1 MPGAWHFRSLTIP
14 LCNGFVR
21 FGSFSTEPRMHC
33 PAGSIIFAGGS
44 LQASFVVASA
54 FLPTHGVRCRLV
66 FSVGVFPGRILARLG
81 RFHSGLGRRR
91 SSLFLH
97 PFDAPRGVCIAPML
111 RFQLLLQP
119 LHFSRQRRHVHGF
132 PRKRVAHD
140 LRTSPIGPEPRSDRW
155 EGFERDDWERSK
167 GRVDVPKPVRHVRAT
182 GGEAEMASVECKAL
196 GIVDVG
202 KLAEVEEAVQSMTV
216 LEGSPK
222 EVHRVQM
229 RAEGRQALDV
239 VRSWKAVRCAADVP
253 PQNVALRQE
262 SEPMRGAPAQAHAAE
277 VRTVVECECDPKDDV
292 QGFLETLGYVVA
304 SASVRRGTVYHLRL
318 SSTQL
323 PVEVFVYRL
332 HKVLDSR
339 NATRIEEFAPNFAVV
354 EALVRCEEGKKMEAS
369 PAIAALRDKL
379 AGVVALKKPQ
389 EMLR

>member
-1 MPGAWHFRSLTIP
+1 
-14 LCNGFVR
+14 
-21 FGSFSTEPRMHC
+21 
-33 PAGSIIFAGGS
+33 
-44 LQASFVVASA
+44 
-54 FLPTHGVRCRLV
+54 
-66 FSVGVFPGRILARLG
+66 
-81 RFHSGLGRRR
+81 
-91 SSLFLH
+91 
-97 PFDAPRGVCIAPML
+97 
-111 RFQLLLQP
+111 
-119 LHFSRQRRHVHGF
+119 
-132 PRKRVAHD
+132 
-140 LRTSPIGPEPRSDRW
+140 
-155 EGFERDDWERSK
+155 
-167 GRVDVPKPVRHVRAT
+167 
-182 GGEAEMASVECKAL
+182 MASVECRAL
-196 GIVDVG
+196 GIVDVA

-229 RAEGRQALDV
+229 RAEGRQALEV
-239 VRSWKAVRCAADVP
+239 VRSWKGVRCADDVP
-253 PQNVALRQE
+253 SQNVALRQE

-292 QGFLETLGYVVA
+292 QGFLETLGYVVT